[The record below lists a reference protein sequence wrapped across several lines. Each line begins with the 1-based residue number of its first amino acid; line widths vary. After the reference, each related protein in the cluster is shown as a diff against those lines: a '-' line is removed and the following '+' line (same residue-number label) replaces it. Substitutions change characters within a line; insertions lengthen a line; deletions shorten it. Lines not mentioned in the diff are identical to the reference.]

1 MTDDHD
7 QARYHTEESADL
19 SWFIA
24 RLLLTIDCSQAK
36 EQDPQLDEVICEVL
50 LFDRSYRSLWG
61 AQC

>member
-7 QARYHTEESADL
+7 QARFYTEETTAL

-24 RLLLTIDCSQAK
+24 RLLLTIDVSQAK
-36 EQDPQLDEVICEVL
+36 EGDKVLDEVISEAL
-50 LFDRSYRSLWG
+50 LTKDYKSLWG

>member
-7 QARYHTEESADL
+7 QARYHTQESADL

-24 RLLLTIDCSQAK
+24 RLLLTIDVSQAR
-36 EQDPQLDEVICEVL
+36 EGDPVLDEAVSEAL
-50 LFDRSYRSLWG
+50 LTKDYKSLWG